1 MTGLSF
7 QVEHTSSE
15 PELLLSSRTVENYI
29 FKILQD
35 CYCYVSKVKIKLPL
49 ERRDLQGV
57 STR

>member
-7 QVEHTSSE
+7 QVEHSE